1 VDDPPQAVQTGSER
15 EAKTFAGLNPVLEQR
30 LKTLMGIRLVMVTT
44 LLLTAVYVESVSEYL
59 LPFNPFYL
67 LIATTYALTI
77 GHAIALRSMRSEAGL
92 VFLQV
97 IGDLLMITGLVYLTG
112 GGRAGFILLYPISVL
127 TGSVLLFRGG
137 GLALA
142 AIATLLY
149 AGLLGAVRAGLVP
162 PEGLSDILFLERKA
176 VLYSVFVTGVACATV
191 AFIGSYLSES
201 LHTAGERLQEAAG
214 QMADLQKLNE
224 MIVNSIHSGLMTV
237 DEERRVLFVNEFGER
252 ILGRDVSSL
261 RGQRLEAVFGPA
273 LGPERVP
280 RARTA
285 DSRVEIA
292 HTAPDGSE
300 RELGLAI
307 SPLVAGE
314 GGYLLVFQDLTEI
327 KRLERQVRVREKLAA
342 VGEMAAQL
350 AHEIRNPLGSI
361 SGSAQVLLSDAEI
374 SSQQAQL
381 LDIIRK
387 ESKRLSDSLS
397 QFLLQTRAP
406 AALDIPVDLRELIDE
421 AVTLLR
427 NSPEVRP
434 EHSVEFEADAGPHRC
449 LADRDK
455 IAQVFWNLARN
466 GLEAMPDGGRLVVRL
481 ASRGDEV
488 VLSVRDEGR
497 GLAREEQ
504 RRIFEPFRSGT
515 SMGTGLGL
523 AIVYRIIREHRGDI
537 IVRSVPARGTEF
549 EIHLPLAAEQTP
561 A

>member
-1 VDDPPQAVQTGSER
+1 M
-15 EAKTFAGLNPVLEQR
+15 NPVLDQR
-30 LKTLMGIRLVMVTT
+30 LKTLMGFRLVMVTT

-67 LIATTYALTI
+67 LIAATYALTI
-77 GHAIALRSMRSEAGL
+77 GHAVALRRVRSEAGL
-92 VFLQV
+92 VLAQV
-97 IGDLLMITGLVYLTG
+97 IGDLLIITGLVYLTG

-142 AIATLLY
+142 ALATLFY
-149 AGLLGAVRAGLVP
+149 AGLLAAVRSGLIP

-176 VLYSVFVTGVACATV
+176 LLYSVFVTAVACATV

-214 QMADLQKLNE
+214 QVADLQRLNE
-224 MIVNSIHSGLMTV
+224 TIVSSIHSGLMTV
-237 DEERRVLFVNEFGER
+237 DEERRIRFVNDFGQR
-252 ILGRDVSSL
+252 IVGRRAAQLV
-261 RGQRLEAVFGPA
+261 GQRLEDVFGA
-273 LGPERVP
+273 ELGAARVA
-280 RARTA
+280 RAKHA
-285 DSRVEIA
+285 DSRVEVRYPA
-292 HTAPDGSE
+292 ADGSLLE
-300 RELGLAI
+300 IGLTI
-307 SPLVAGE
+307 SPLVARE
-314 GGYLLVFQDLTEI
+314 GGYLLVFQDLTDI

-361 SGSAQVLLSDAEI
+361 SGSAQVLLAEADI

-387 ESKRLSDSLS
+387 ESKRLSDSLN

-406 AALDIPVDLRELIDE
+406 ATLSEPVDLRDLIGE

-427 NSPEVRP
+427 NSPEVGA
-434 EHSVEFEADAGPHRC
+434 EHSVEFEVDAGPHHC
-449 LADRDK
+449 LADRDR

-466 GLEAMPDGGRLVVRL
+466 ALEAMPHGGRLLVRL

-488 VLSVRDEGR
+488 LLSVRDEGR
-497 GLAREEQ
+497 GLGSEE
-504 RRIFEPFRSGT
+504 RHRIFEPFRSGT

-523 AIVYRIIREHRGDI
+523 AIVYRIVREHRGDI
-537 IVRSVPARGTEF
+537 IVRSVPAHGTEF
-549 EIHLPLAAEQTP
+549 EVHLPLAPQPQP